1 MKTVKLLVHEQMLF
15 ALLSASLHQRE
26 VETAF
31 FHQVS
36 PRDWKECYLLAA
48 RQGVMALA
56 WDGLLKLP
64 TELMPPK
71 ALKLTWGLAVEAY
84 EKKYERYCRT
94 VDELLS
100 FYQTHGIAAVQLKGV
115 GLSACYPVPCH
126 REGGDI
132 DIYTYSADVD
142 KMSHPEANAL
152 ADQLMAR
159 QGIEVEMHSLKHSN
173 FTYNGIP
180 IENHKTLLDVQWYTI
195 APQVEQILKGL
206 LSPQTVK
213 LMDGKYSTRVPSP
226 AFNSLFVAFHSAQHY
241 GSGLAL
247 HHLCDWAVLLQNY
260 GLHLPDE
267 VTDPKFRRGVMA
279 FTSLCNR
286 YLGTSVPMVEPAQ
299 LDEEMLDSILHPRFT
314 IGSVPVKGNWNV
326 LSYKARRFVYVH
338 RLNNQIL
345 EWPMWKRVWD
355 MVSKKLHHPETVF
368 HTYTE

>member
-15 ALLSASLHQRE
+15 ALLRASLHQRE

-64 TELMPPK
+64 AELMPPK

-142 KMSHPEANAL
+142 KCRIRKPML
-152 ADQLMAR
+152 WR
-159 QGIEVEMHSLKHSN
+159 
-173 FTYNGIP
+173 
-180 IENHKTLLDVQWYTI
+180 
-195 APQVEQILKGL
+195 
-206 LSPQTVK
+206 
-213 LMDGKYSTRVPSP
+213 
-226 AFNSLFVAFHSAQHY
+226 
-241 GSGLAL
+241 
-247 HHLCDWAVLLQNY
+247 
-260 GLHLPDE
+260 
-267 VTDPKFRRGVMA
+267 
-279 FTSLCNR
+279 TS
-286 YLGTSVPMVEPAQ
+286 
-299 LDEEMLDSILHPRFT
+299 
-314 IGSVPVKGNWNV
+314 
-326 LSYKARRFVYVH
+326 
-338 RLNNQIL
+338 
-345 EWPMWKRVWD
+345 
-355 MVSKKLHHPETVF
+355 
-368 HTYTE
+368 